1 MLSDELIKDYKKDY
15 NQTFK
20 RKDKD
25 WRQKHGYNGLK
36 HLEFL
41 PDRLHTDQLQPDQLK
56 SGKLWLPKWVK
67 VNKERFNEILSV
79 VTEAKSNKLKT
90 SVDKNIITV
99 NSVEELVKDIAS
111 KKLNLKKRQ
120 KVSLILV

>member
-1 MLSDELIKDYKKDY
+1 MLSDELIKNYKKDY

-67 VNKERFNEILSV
+67 VNKERFNEILSI

>member
-41 PDRLHTDQLQPDQLK
+41 PDRLHADQLQPDQLK

-67 VNKERFNEILSV
+67 VNKERFNEILSI

-99 NSVEELVKDIAS
+99 NRVEELVKDIAS

>member
-25 WRQKHGYNGLK
+25 SRQKHGYNGLK

-67 VNKERFNEILSV
+67 VNKERFNEILSI

>member
-67 VNKERFNEILSV
+67 VNKERLNEILSI
-79 VTEAKSNKLKT
+79 VTEAKSNELKT

>member
-56 SGKLWLPKWVK
+56 SGKLWLPKWIK
-67 VNKERFNEILSV
+67 VNKERFNEILSI

>member
-56 SGKLWLPKWVK
+56 SGKSWLPKWVK
-67 VNKERFNEILSV
+67 VNKERFNEILSI

>member
-67 VNKERFNEILSV
+67 VNKERFNEILSI

>member
-1 MLSDELIKDYKKDY
+1 MLSDELIKDYKKDS

-67 VNKERFNEILSV
+67 VNKERFNEILSI

>member
-25 WRQKHGYNGLK
+25 SRQKHGYNGLK

-67 VNKERFNEILSV
+67 VNKERFNEILSI

-90 SVDKNIITV
+90 SVDKNIVTV

>member
-1 MLSDELIKDYKKDY
+1 MLSDESIKDYKKDY

-67 VNKERFNEILSV
+67 VNKERFNEILSI

>member
-67 VNKERFNEILSV
+67 VNKERFNEILSI

-99 NSVEELVKDIAS
+99 NSVEELVKDIAI

>member
-1 MLSDELIKDYKKDY
+1 MLSHELIKDYKKDS

-67 VNKERFNEILSV
+67 VNKERFNEILSI

>member
-67 VNKERFNEILSV
+67 VNKERFNEILSI
-79 VTEAKSNKLKT
+79 VTEAKSNELKT